1 MKKTAEQTCLF
12 GNEYTSKDHPRIALR
27 GGLDGLHAQAI
38 VCAVI
43 AKREG
48 HAMLATQ
55 IESIGQAAL
64 CVLSAEYS
72 GQPVQLPA
80 QLDLERAHADSHA
93 PKRVFGI
100 DHFYATA
107 AMGETMAQINLLR
120 TRIRDCERLAVSVF
134 GTTRTDLVQA
144 LNGLSS
150 LAYCLMGQP
159 RAEQEA
165 HACR

>member
-1 MKKTAEQTCLF
+1 MQTERLQDGGAALKKTAEQTCLF

-64 CVLSAEYS
+64 CVL
-72 GQPVQLPA
+72 
-80 QLDLERAHADSHA
+80 
-93 PKRVFGI
+93 
-100 DHFYATA
+100 
-107 AMGETMAQINLLR
+107 
-120 TRIRDCERLAVSVF
+120 
-134 GTTRTDLVQA
+134 
-144 LNGLSS
+144 LS
-150 LAYCLMGQP
+150 LI
-159 RAEQEA
+159 
-165 HACR
+165 HI